1 MGNCCSQNDTVENS
15 HVSHGTDNANS
26 GSNNNNNIAKAPLLN
41 NEVGGG
47 SQVYDNSV
55 VEVDNIENNNNSNG
69 NSVPITMP
77 IEKIKLTKTDSIDNE
92 CIVCFEKFS
101 KLHPAVI
108 KKCKCGPNTQ
118 NYHLSCIL
126 SWQERSE
133 VCPVCR
139 CKVEMYTE

>member
-1 MGNCCSQNDTVENS
+1 MGICCSQDDSIDV
-15 HVSHGTDNANS
+15 GANS
-26 GSNNNNNIAKAPLLN
+26 ISHNNNSNQNSSIAQAPLLN
-41 NEVGGG
+41 NEVG
-47 SQVYDNSV
+47 SNNVYDISDIK
-55 VEVDNIENNNNSNG
+55 VDDENNNNR
-69 NSVPITMP
+69 NSIPITQP
-77 IEKIKLTKTDSIDNE
+77 IEKISLTKTNSMDNE

-101 KLHPAVI
+101 KLHPAVV

-139 CKVEMYTE
+139 TKVEIIFPE

>member
-1 MGNCCSQNDTVENS
+1 MGICCSQDDSIDV
-15 HVSHGTDNANS
+15 GANS
-26 GSNNNNNIAKAPLLN
+26 ISHNDNSNQNNNIAQAPLLN
-41 NEVGGG
+41 NEVG
-47 SQVYDNSV
+47 SNNVYDIS
-55 VEVDNIENNNNSNG
+55 DIKIDDENNNNR
-69 NSVPITMP
+69 NSIPITQP
-77 IEKIKLTKTDSIDNE
+77 IEKISLTKTNSMDNE

-101 KLHPAVI
+101 KLHPAVV

-139 CKVEMYTE
+139 TKVEIIFPE

>member
-1 MGNCCSQNDTVENS
+1 MGICCSQDDSIDVGVNS
-15 HVSHGTDNANS
+15 ISH
-26 GSNNNNNIAKAPLLN
+26 NNNSNQNSNIAQAPLLN
-41 NEVGGG
+41 NEVG
-47 SQVYDNSV
+47 SNNVYDIS
-55 VEVDNIENNNNSNG
+55 DIKIDDENNNNR
-69 NSVPITMP
+69 NSIPITQP
-77 IEKIKLTKTDSIDNE
+77 IEKISLTKTNSMDNE

-101 KLHPAVI
+101 KLHPAVV

-139 CKVEMYTE
+139 TKVEIIFPE

>member
-1 MGNCCSQNDTVENS
+1 MGICCSQDDSIDV
-15 HVSHGTDNANS
+15 GANS
-26 GSNNNNNIAKAPLLN
+26 IAHNNNSNQNSNIAQAPLLN
-41 NEVGGG
+41 NEVG
-47 SQVYDNSV
+47 SNNVYDIS
-55 VEVDNIENNNNSNG
+55 DIKIDDENNNNR
-69 NSVPITMP
+69 NSIPITQP
-77 IEKIKLTKTDSIDNE
+77 IEKISLTKTNSMDNE

-101 KLHPAVI
+101 KLHPAVV

-139 CKVEMYTE
+139 TKVEIIFPE